1 MTTLNARDFPT
12 IDAAL
17 DAAETIG
24 ADVGFDE
31 GIHVTAG
38 LRLRDGVRL
47 VASGNAC
54 LQWAGGPGTVLGSAA
69 EGVLKDAG
77 IIGLDI
83 DARDADTV
91 IGWRSAVQC
100 VLRDVAVAS
109 DNPAAVVLDIDCN
122 ATGPQNRWGNY
133 NSAYNR
139 IDNLVQTGRCGS
151 LVRLAGYDDGNGAP
165 KAVTT
170 LNSFSGVQ
178 AAGVCG
184 TGIDFA
190 RWCDSNQFDGV
201 CELYLIADGATGVAY
216 NTAAPDQNVGVY
228 ANHFAH
234 LAVDSF
240 GVMQGRVGLRLN
252 RCHSIRIGHYANGP
266 AAEGGQYVISP
277 LAHGFDIRLLRE
289 AGGYDPIT
297 REWIDGY
304 LFAFADAAG
313 ANQLVI
319 DKHGHTIQRGIA
331 QVGFGAGG
339 EPVGLEI
346 GNGRTA
352 AGYAYV
358 DFVSDPAWPDYGLR
372 MIGGPGANGNAWL
385 YHRGGGDLILQAQD
399 GAGRVV
405 LAGSDGVPRIAVSK
419 DGVRF
424 NNKPAPRVV
433 GGLTQDAVL
442 RSAMAQLGIIT
453 NV

>member
-1 MTTLNARDFPT
+1 MTTLNVTDYPS

-17 DAAETIG
+17 DVAEQAG
-24 ADVGFDE
+24 ADVGFPG

-38 LRLRDGVRL
+38 FRQRSGVRL
-47 VASGNAC
+47 VADGNAC
-54 LQWAGGPGTVLGSAA
+54 LQWAGGPGTMIGSAA
-69 EGVLKDAG
+69 EGVLLDAG

-83 DARDADTV
+83 DARDAGTV
-91 IGWRSAVQC
+91 IAWRSAMRC
-100 VLRDVAVAS
+100 VLRDVTVES
-109 DNPAAVVLDIDCN
+109 DAPAAVVLDMDCN
-122 ATGPQNRWGNY
+122 ATGAQNPWGNR

-139 IDNLVQTGRCGS
+139 VDNLLQTGRCGS
-151 LVRLAGYDDGNGAP
+151 LIRMAGLADGNGGP

-170 LNSFSGVQ
+170 LNSFTGVH

-190 RWCDSNQFDGV
+190 SWCDSNQFDGV
-201 CELYLIADGATGVAY
+201 CELNLIADGAVGVEY
-216 NTAAPDQNVGVY
+216 NSAAPAQNVGVY
-228 ANHFAH
+228 ANNFAH

-277 LAHGFDIRLLRE
+277 MAHGFEINLLRE

-297 REWIDGY
+297 REWLDGY

-313 ANQLVI
+313 ANQLVV
-319 DKHGHTIQRGIA
+319 DQYGHTIQRGIA

-372 MIGGPGANGNAWL
+372 LIKAPGANGHAWL
-385 YHRGGGDLILQAQD
+385 YHRGTGDLILQAQD
-399 GAGRVV
+399 STGRVV
-405 LAGSDGVPRIAVSK
+405 LAGSDGVTRIAVSK

-424 NNKPAPRVV
+424 NNKPVPRVV
-433 GGLTQDAVL
+433 GGLTQDTVL
-442 RSAMAQLGIIT
+442 RSALAQLGIIT